1 MFDCHCD
8 LLTFIYINRDNI
20 EKIKNTYN
28 KIYNSKNITG
38 AIFNLYFMSE
48 KEMEDELNIK
58 KEELNVID
66 MLKTV
71 NKIIKENNIFNKN
84 IKYIYGIEGLDY
96 LEKIS
101 DIDILYDLG
110 LRSTNIVWNNKN
122 KYGAGSKI
130 DNKYGLTNEG
140 EELVE
145 KLIQKNILIDLSHS
159 NEKTFFDIIEKVKQM
174 RKKGYNPKVFAS
186 HSNLKSICNVER
198 NLSDKQA
205 LAIKSLN
212 GVIGIVEYKKFISL
226 NTENF
231 EEEYLKHINYLIRL
245 FGGIENI
252 AVSTDDEIFYN
263 KKIQNSNL
271 YSSEKV
277 GENIKKLLLDN
288 NYTLE
293 EVKNITENNI
303 KRFI

>member
-174 RKKGYNPKVFAS
+174 QKKGYNPKVFAS

>member
-174 RKKGYNPKVFAS
+174 QKKGYNPKVFAS

-271 YSSEKV
+271 YSSDKV